1 MAEEE
6 NQDLEVLSPT
16 QYQNR
21 LVDFYK
27 QTLGSTGI
35 QTTKPEEDDDKEEDY
50 VAPQVIPDQDSDDGM
65 SGLPVLNISG
75 KDSVLDFTDTTRSI
89 LEMNLPK
96 TYQEHLER
104 NNREDK
110 ADLGKFQKSIN
121 NFNSKLEDK
130 FNKNAKTKYGIGI
143 DLPDAKQA
151 QRYAGTQV
159 LGAMLGIQNPLVM
172 MTVGS
177 LVSGKTETN
186 IQGTDGQFKPGGML
200 GIIQDINKSFELG
213 AYNAN
218 KVAYREVQDAYNR
231 GLGVEMGDFDNYLRG
246 QDIGF
251 SMSTGGNE
259 NLGVYRKVGDRIY
272 NGAMYGIS
280 QEQAARV
287 EAIGKGKVITGF
299 NPLNPSE
306 SEDLSS
312 FTPGKGG
319 YAENGT
325 YHDVRFGVSAVG
337 RRSDAKRE
345 GDKYGL
351 NFKEFM
357 SAVNKARTN
366 KGGLSQYIKEEQNI
380 KKQKQQQQQQDD
392 DNITPTNTKA
402 VSAEDIMG
410 PGYGADEDAPDDN
423 NDGGYSNSGYSD
435 SIDTSGFRSGG
446 RVGMQ
451 NGGNTTEV
459 VQPAGFIAPDPNATD
474 QQEIADDK
482 PMDAKKGDFII
493 NAPAA
498 EEAGK
503 QDIQRMINTAISNLQ
518 EKGVDVHF
526 GNPKINIRDKVKL
539 LVSRNEVYIP
549 AIIAKEIGYD
559 RLKKI
564 NNRGKREVQRR
575 QEESQQDEKPQSRGF
590 IQKKKGDVVQQGG
603 FIPTPVTK
611 DMATFTVFKNFLK
624 QKKPLR
630 RDIEKFIDTIPEDK
644 GRLAILAGVETPLES
659 STLPELEAVIQTILN
674 RVNDRTFEYRN
685 INTVQDIM
693 KQRSRRGTGSRMF
706 MYDGLERTNLQ
717 NRLKEIISN
726 PKVFEAGLNAAENVL
741 TKGGGEPDYET
752 EMLPP
757 DVFQYSVEGKASE
770 KNEQNPKLKFYKQ
783 IGKHRFYQR
792 VR

>member
-21 LVDFYK
+21 LVDFYR

-89 LEMNLPK
+89 LEMDLPK

-104 NNREDK
+104 NNRGDK
-110 ADLGKFQKSIN
+110 ADLNKFQKPFN
-121 NFNSKLEDK
+121 NQFSKLEDI

-200 GIIQDINKSFELG
+200 GIIQDISKSFELG

-287 EAIGKGKVITGF
+287 EAISKGKVITGF
-299 NPLNPSE
+299 NPLNPSK
-306 SEDLSS
+306 SENLST

-325 YHDVRFGVSAVG
+325 YNDVRFGVSAVG
-337 RRSDAKRE
+337 RKSDAIRE
-345 GDKYGL
+345 GDKYDL
-351 NFKEFM
+351 SFNEFM
-357 SAVNKARTN
+357 RAVNKARTN

-380 KKQKQQQQQQDD
+380 KKQKQQQQQQQQD
-392 DNITPTNTKA
+392 
-402 VSAEDIMG
+402 
-410 PGYGADEDAPDDN
+410 
-423 NDGGYSNSGYSD
+423 D
-435 SIDTSGFRSGG
+435 SISDDRTETSFSDTSGQDVYSEGFDSYDPGEDTGGYTGDDSFEDAFATGG
-446 RVGMQ
+446 RIGMQ
-451 NGGNTTEV
+451 EGGNTTEV

-518 EKGVDVHF
+518 EKGVDVRF